1 MFLLTTLFLTF
12 INSSFLNSKFQNKT
26 FMKKIKA
33 ATNNNV
39 NLTEEL
45 KTEIQK
51 IINNMNQL
59 NYQNINELVSNAN
72 QSCDGVV
79 ESEITTLNNQVSNLI
94 NTSNGKIKTDLG
106 SVVSEKIT
114 EGQSL
119 LSLPTPGSNSSA
131 STAQPSKPTSGTSS
145 NQTSSNSTQSNVPN
159 GANNENLSG
168 PSTSATQNTVA
179 GNGGT
184 QNPSTGTN
192 NNNSGS
198 SNTQTGNS
206 SSISQNQSNQSS
218 AREASW
224 PEDTQTS
231 LESALLPITQQELKD
246 VENQIDTTNQTIKN
260 EIIGILNDLKTEI
273 SAVVSLNA
281 SNALEQIK
289 NLINSSVNIN

>member
-1 MFLLTTLFLTF
+1 MILLTTLFLTF
-12 INSSFLNSKFQNKT
+12 INSSFLNSNFQNKT
-26 FMKKIKA
+26 FMKEIKA
-33 ATNNNV
+33 ATNNNL

-45 KTEIQK
+45 KNEIQK

-106 SVVSEKIT
+106 SVVTTKIT
-114 EGQSL
+114 EGQAKEL
-119 LSLPTPGSNSSA
+119 LFSSAGISNSP
-131 STAQPSKPTSGTSS
+131 TAQPNESTPGTSS
-145 NQTSSNSTQSNVPN
+145 NQTSSNPTQSTVPN
-159 GANNENLSG
+159 SSKNGNSSS
-168 PSTSATQNTVA
+168 PSTSATQNKVN
-179 GNGGT
+179 GIGGT
-184 QNPSTGTN
+184 QNPSTSTN

-198 SNTQTGNS
+198 SNAQTGNS
-206 SSISQNQSNQSS
+206 SSISPNQSS
-218 AREASW
+218 LPKKGFASW
-224 PEDTQTS
+224 PGDTQTS
-231 LESALLPITQQELKD
+231 LESALAPITQQEVKD
-246 VENQIDTTNQTIKN
+246 VENQIATTNQTIKN

-289 NLINSSVNIN
+289 NLVNSLN